1 MSVWQP
7 VRVPSV
13 SMPKNF
19 ILTVTITSIYHQ
31 MWCAA
36 QSLAD
41 LRTQL
46 RVLLTGTP
54 LQNSLAELFML
65 LSFLDKSKFDSLEDF
80 EHEFADIS
88 REEQACPR
96 PNGQRSAWLA
106 LVCGPSACISV
117 ACLTH
122 VLGLPRILPCKIG
135 RWGSAAFVK
144 FRVVIRVDK

>member
-1 MSVWQP
+1 M
-7 VRVPSV
+7 R
-13 SMPKNF
+13 
-19 ILTVTITSIYHQ
+19 
-31 MWCAA
+31 CAA

-88 REEQACPR
+88 QEEQACPCSR
-96 PNGQRSAWLA
+96 I
-106 LVCGPSACISV
+106 C
-117 ACLTH
+117 T
-122 VLGLPRILPCKIG
+122 VLD
-135 RWGSAAFVK
+135 WH
-144 FRVVIRVDK
+144 